1 MNETLKQYM
10 LLVKENSSLIN
21 GPDYPGKEKDIRKQK
36 EQIDAYA
43 KKLQQGF
50 STDDDYDEF
59 ADAVIKCA
67 YGDISLE
74 ELETVY
80 NELISPS

>member
-1 MNETLKQYM
+1 MNETLQQYM
-10 LLVKENSSLIN
+10 MLVKENYDTIN
-21 GPDYPGKEKDIRKQK
+21 GPDYTGKEEDIEKRK
-36 EQIDAYA
+36 EQIELYA
-43 KKLQQGF
+43 KTLQQGF

-67 YGDISLE
+67 YGDLTME

-80 NELISPS
+80 RELTSP

>member
-1 MNETLKQYM
+1 MDGIVKQYM
-10 LLVKENSSLIN
+10 MLVKENSDMIN
-21 GPDYPGKEKDIRKQK
+21 GPDYPGKQRDIQKQK
-36 EQIDAYA
+36 ETIKSYA
-43 KKLQQGF
+43 QKLQQGF

-67 YGDISLE
+67 YGDITME

-80 NELISPS
+80 HELTSR

>member
-1 MNETLKQYM
+1 MNDTLQQYM
-10 LLVKENSSLIN
+10 LLVKENSDLIN
-21 GPDYPGKEKDIRKQK
+21 GPDYPGKETDIQKQK
-36 EQIDAYA
+36 EQIEYYA
-43 KKLQQGF
+43 KQLQQGF

-67 YGDISLE
+67 YGDISME

-80 NELISPS
+80 HELTAP

>member
-1 MNETLKQYM
+1 MDETLQHYM
-10 LLVKENSSLIN
+10 MLVKENRDIIN
-21 GPDYPGKEKDIRKQK
+21 GPDYTGKDQDIEKRK
-36 EQIDAYA
+36 EQIKLYA

-67 YGDISLE
+67 YGDITME

-80 NELISPS
+80 HELTR